1 MKIGKV
7 CTLLE
12 CHSKPVGAF
21 YSIQTH
27 GRTPRLGSKGAPLA
41 APPQTIIFI
50 DRFSG
55 PIIRVALTRRV
66 NLNERFCQGLESQ
79 YRFCGGVSLAR
90 FALLVPC
97 PRSSCHPSLPF
108 LGTTVKVREAGG

>member
-7 CTLLE
+7 GTLLE

-27 GRTPRLGSKGAPLA
+27 GRTPRLGSKGAP
-41 APPQTIIFI
+41 PQNDNSYSSIF
-50 DRFSG
+50 G
-55 PIIRVALTRRV
+55 ANIRHVTLTRRV